1 MSKYTILCF
10 GASNVWG
17 FKPGSYNPKTQR
29 AKRYDANTRW
39 TMQLEKMLGPDKFKI
54 IEEGLNGRTT
64 MFDDTVANKPYRNG
78 LTQLP
83 IILEQQYPVDLIIF
97 MLGTNDTKI
106 QYNKTAQEITKGM
119 KALINIVKS
128 SNVNPHTTAPK
139 ILLIAPQPIQP
150 INQLSNQFDTNSIKK
165 SHQII
170 GLFKQLAEQE
180 KIAFID
186 SSKHIISSE
195 IDGIHM
201 DEDQLSIL
209 ASAIKT
215 KILASIVDL

>member
-64 MFDDTVANKPYRNG
+64 MFDDTLTNKPYRNG

-83 IILEQQYPVDLIIF
+83 IILEQQYPVNLVIF

-106 QYNKTAQEITKGM
+106 QYNKTGREITKGM
-119 KALINIVKS
+119 NELINIIKA
-128 SNVNPHTTAPK
+128 SNVSPNNSAPD
-139 ILLIAPQPIQP
+139 ILLIAPQPIEPIKQP
-150 INQLSNQFDTNSIKK
+150 SSQFDSNSIKK

-170 GLFKQLAEQE
+170 DLFKLLAQQE

-186 SSKHIISSE
+186 SSKHIISSKV
-195 IDGIHM
+195 DGIHM
-201 DEDQLSIL
+201 DKDQLNIL

-215 KILASIVDL
+215 KILADIINL